1 MLTSAIVT
9 LAQKQFPDWSEVM
22 IVELLNELHKYIFTQ
37 VPVERMRMYSTTTG
51 TDPILTTTAGTY
63 EYTINTTNGF
73 DYNAWRVVNVYQD
86 EVEYV
91 DVITYDAVNSATG
104 AKIVFREDPGTQ
116 DYYIKAYR
124 FPTDINSIS
133 TQLEIPATYHLTHIF
148 DGLVGII
155 EKFRSGRSEVWDLF
169 IKIKAPELIK
179 KMSDSRTASP
189 FSNYGGY

>member
-9 LAQKQFPDWSEVM
+9 LAQKQFPDWSSTM

-73 DYNAWRVVNVYQD
+73 DYNSWRVVKVYQD
-86 EVEYV
+86 ETDYV
-91 DVITYDAVNSATG
+91 DVITYDAVSSSTG

-124 FPTDINSIS
+124 FPTNITSVS
-133 TQLEIPATYHLTHIF
+133 SQLEIPATYHLTHIY

-155 EKFRSGRSEVWDLF
+155 EKFRSGRSDTWEMFV
-169 IKIKAPELIK
+169 KIKAPELIK
-179 KMSDSRTASP
+179 KMSDARTSIP